1 MPCSICGQTGHY
13 RTTCPSRNA
22 SLVTHDETPPALPKS
37 SLQDVVA
44 AAKAFCAQRT
54 QLSASSSAFSSARV
68 VGAAPRAM
76 VSSTYGIHGASR
88 LLDTDITTYW
98 QSNDSGSRRPHWI
111 ELTSAQD
118 GVPLGELSWYIKDF
132 GSYTPQDIL
141 VKKRVGAD
149 ARWDAG
155 KSITLPSSPEGW
167 RTLLSAAEM
176 GTADRV
182 RVEVLSNHQ
191 HGIDSKVVGVR
202 TEGSCGL
209 AGFAI
214 LASLES
220 ACASGHSCGVDKAL
234 LKRASKM
241 VRPLQLASAMQAID
255 LAWTGREPEPLEIAI
270 SRAREVKVSPE
281 RITEAEGRLAV
292 LRVQAADKAK
302 ALEALAAASSVP
314 ALTSAF
320 QLAHAAG
327 EGVFLDDEL
336 AKHHQRL
343 VDLVERS
350 LADAGSDVT
359 TLQAAVAAALEA
371 SAAIALP
378 STASATLETLHA
390 RLVKELQAAK
400 SSPRAISNLVASPLC
415 ASPSL
420 RLSSPLLA
428 SPRLSAPLQH
438 APTRCTGSKSRGSSW
453 RRSGGRSASRQAAPP
468 TSSSFLASSPAQSPS
483 SRCATRSPPP
493 TGTLTSVMPSS
504 VGWPMVARR
513 PVSGAGARP
522 LALA

>member
-13 RTTCPSRNA
+13 RTTCPSRNV

-68 VGAAPRAM
+68 VGAAPRAT

-182 RVEVLSNHQ
+182 RVEVLSNLR
-191 HGIDSKVVGVR
+191 GPCDSKVAGVR
-202 TEGSCGL
+202 TSDSGKG
-209 AGFAI
+209 I
-214 LASLES
+214 LVALE
-220 ACASGHSCGVDKAL
+220 A
-234 LKRASKM
+234 
-241 VRPLQLASAMQAID
+241 
-255 LAWTGREPEPLEIAI
+255 AI
-270 SRAREVKVSPE
+270 SRA
-281 RITEAEGRLAV
+281 EAEA
-292 LRVQAADKAK
+292 QALD
-302 ALEALAAASSVP
+302 
-314 ALTSAF
+314 
-320 QLAHAAG
+320 AAG
-327 EGVFLDDEL
+327 VALIGD
-336 AKHHQRL
+336 AK
-343 VDLVERS
+343 
-350 LADAGSDVT
+350 
-359 TLQAAVAAALEA
+359 AAVAPLRQAVAEWPLRAAMAELKAVAVAFE
-371 SAAIALP
+371 SAVPAQPI
-378 STASATLETLHA
+378 SLHDIHSLA
-390 RLVKELQAAK
+390 AGRTRAVHGSNSCAGGSRLGPRGG
-400 SSPRAISNLVASPLC
+400 SSPPAACSLLTAPALRIPPWQSECAYATSAST
-415 ASPSL
+415 
-420 RLSSPLLA
+420 RRRG
-428 SPRLSAPLQH
+428 SPRYTAAGWLAWPRASGKRAPL
-438 APTRCTGSKSRGSSW
+438 ARCEG
-453 RRSGGRSASRQAAPP
+453 
-468 TSSSFLASSPAQSPS
+468 
-483 SRCATRSPPP
+483 
-493 TGTLTSVMPSS
+493 
-504 VGWPMVARR
+504 
-513 PVSGAGARP
+513 
-522 LALA
+522 